1 MPELPEVETV
11 REGLERLLK
20 GERIDDIAVYHPRAV
35 QRSEGDVAGLAVF
48 GGRTVEAVV
57 RRGKFLW
64 FEMEGIALNFHLGM
78 SGQLLVSEPGTPAPD
93 HPHLRARIM
102 FKDGSVL
109 RFLDQ
114 RTFGYLQ
121 RSSLTEV
128 SDGRPAGQGTES
140 LFIPVPVAHIARDVL
155 DPWVEVGD
163 IARRTRR
170 RRTEIKRAMLDQTL
184 ASGMGNIYCDEA
196 LYRAKINPRRKTNGL
211 SYERLEALWHH
222 SKDVLREA
230 LEQGGTT
237 FDALYVNVN
246 GASGYF
252 SRSLQAYGQGGKPCG
267 RCGATMTRIQF
278 MNRSSTFCPI
288 CQPFSGG
295 SSSRL

>member
-1 MPELPEVETV
+1 MTD
-11 REGLERLLK
+11 
-20 GERIDDIAVYHPRAV
+20 IDVFHPRAI
-35 QRSEGDVAGLAVF
+35 QRSEGDVAGLAALT
-48 GGRTVEAVV
+48 GRRVEAVV

-64 FEMEGIALNFHLGM
+64 FEMEGLALNFHLGM
-78 SGQLLVSEPGTPAPD
+78 SGQLLVTQAGTPAPA
-93 HPHLRARIM
+93 HRHMRARM
-102 FKDGSVL
+102 TFENGSVL

-128 SDGRPAGQGTES
+128 RDDHPAGQGTQS
-140 LFIPVPVAHIARDVL
+140 RLIPVPVSHIARDVL
-155 DPWVEVGD
+155 DPWVEAGD
-163 IARRTRR
+163 VAKRTRR
-170 RRTEIKRAMLDQTL
+170 KRTEIKRAMLDQTL

-211 SYERLEALWHH
+211 SYQRLEELWQH
-222 SKDVLREA
+222 SRDVLEEA
-230 LEQGGTT
+230 LEQGGTS
-237 FDALYVNVN
+237 FDSLYVNVN

-278 MNRSSTFCPI
+278 MNRSSTFCPL
-288 CQPFSGG
+288 CQPYA
-295 SSSRL
+295 SR